1 MQKHHLRTPKIRSM
15 TFRACAC
22 RKLKSSSLFAGLAIL
37 LQLYCTPDCKRKT
50 PTTELH
56 IDVQPD
62 DNELHDMAQ
71 AIVGNVEI
79 LHLPINS
86 IHQEC

>member
-1 MQKHHLRTPKIRSM
+1 M

-22 RKLKSSSLFAGLAIL
+22 HKLKSSSLFAELAIL
-37 LQLYCTPDCKRKT
+37 LQLYCISDCKRKT
-50 PTTELH
+50 PTAELH

-62 DNELHDMAQ
+62 DNELHDMVQ
-71 AIVGNVEI
+71 AIVGNMEI

-86 IHQEC
+86 IH